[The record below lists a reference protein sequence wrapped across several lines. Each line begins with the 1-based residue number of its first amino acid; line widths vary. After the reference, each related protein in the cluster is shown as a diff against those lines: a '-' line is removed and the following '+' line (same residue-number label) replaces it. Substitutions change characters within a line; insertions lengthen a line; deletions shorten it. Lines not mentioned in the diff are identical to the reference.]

1 MFSPDSALI
10 GLALQVG
17 RTPAAN
23 LDVGAMLAGVCTALP
38 VALGV
43 AGAVIVVVEP
53 PDPMSN
59 GVFASDAVAGRL
71 GEAQHGSGIGP
82 LPSAIRSGRVVPTA
96 DLARTGPSELA
107 DAAAETGLISSVAVP
122 LLIDG
127 RPAGGMQLLG
137 TTYQPVSGGH
147 AEAVRPLVDI
157 LASRLL
163 DSRAFRQL
171 SGAAARTTAQLE
183 ASTPIE
189 QATGMLAERY
199 RTDVEEAARFLHSQA
214 RNARVAVSEMA
225 ASVVAGTDRPSGLPA
240 PRRDGRPPAGPD
252 EWAPDRENGQ
262 PTAPSRA
269 RHRRLDI
276 V

>member
-71 GEAQHGSGIGP
+71 GEMQHGSGQGP
-82 LPSAIRSGRVVPTA
+82 LPSAIRSGRVMVTA
-96 DLARTGPSELA
+96 DLARMGPSELA
-107 DAAAETGLISSVAVP
+107 AAAVDTGLVSSVAVP

-137 TTYQPVSGGH
+137 TGYQPVSGSH
-147 AEAVRPLVDI
+147 AEMVRPLIDM
-157 LASRLL
+157 LAARLL

-171 SGAAARTTAQLE
+171 SGAAARSTAQLE

-214 RNARVAVSEMA
+214 RNARVAVAEMA
-225 ASVVAGTDRPSGLPA
+225 ASVVAGTDRPAALPE
-240 PRRDGRPPAGPD
+240 PRRDGRPPARPD
-252 EWAPDRENGQ
+252 ERAPGRGDE
-262 PTAPSRA
+262 PPSAPSRA
-269 RHRRLDI
+269 RHRRLDT